1 MWFYLRKHSMWG
13 GAHAVFITGVRIE
26 IAANG
31 QVTSELTPQV
41 LRVLQSSRAF
51 CFDAEYV
58 APAQKKDTTSDSTK
72 AAEEHPAE
80 HPEGHPEG
88 HTAEDSAEDSAE
100 DPAEHAAE
108 EHAAEE
114 HIAEDSAE
122 DPAEDPAEASAE
134 PIVDD
139 ATLEEPATQVL
150 PRRRGRPARG
160 G

>member
-58 APAQKKDTTSDSTK
+58 APAQKKDTTSDFTK

-80 HPEGHPEG
+80 HP
-88 HTAEDSAEDSAE
+88 AEDSAEDSA
-100 DPAEHAAE
+100 

-114 HIAEDSAE
+114 HIAEDS
-122 DPAEDPAEASAE
+122 AEDPAEASAE

>member
-58 APAQKKDTTSDSTK
+58 APAQMKDTTSDFTK
-72 AAEEHPAE
+72 AAEE
-80 HPEGHPEG
+80 HPEG
-88 HTAEDSAEDSAE
+88 HTAEDSAEHPAEHPAE
-100 DPAEHAAE
+100 DPAEDPAEEHAAE
-108 EHAAEE
+108 EHAAEGHIAE
-114 HIAEDSAE
+114 GHIAEDSAE
-122 DPAEDPAEASAE
+122 DPAE

>member
-58 APAQKKDTTSDSTK
+58 APAQKKDTTSDFTK

-80 HPEGHPEG
+80 HPAE
-88 HTAEDSAEDSAE
+88 HTAEHPAE
-100 DPAEHAAE
+100 DPAEHTAE

-114 HIAEDSAE
+114 HA
-122 DPAEDPAEASAE
+122 AEASAE

>member
-58 APAQKKDTTSDSTK
+58 APAQKKDTTSDFTK
-72 AAEEHPAE
+72 AAEEHTAE
-80 HPEGHPEG
+80 HP
-88 HTAEDSAEDSAE
+88 AE
-100 DPAEHAAE
+100 DPAEHTAE
-108 EHAAEE
+108 EHAAEG
-114 HIAEDSAE
+114 HT
-122 DPAEDPAEASAE
+122 AEASAE